1 MATIPVSFT
10 CTFTEP
16 RRWDGSV
23 PDNYGHQWQYMGE
36 TCTYNG
42 AIYAPGTTTATSTDI
57 QMYASFTAGEVLM
70 TMLMFILI
78 VIELMKMLSRALDR
92 VKTKKK
98 FLGYSTSEVEIK
110 EEL

>member
-1 MATIPVSFT
+1 
-10 CTFTEP
+10 
-16 RRWDGSV
+16 
-23 PDNYGHQWQYMGE
+23 MGE

-57 QMYASFTAGEVLM
+57 QMYASFTGGEVLM